1 VTAASDP
8 FVPPPNDLVRMRPFA
23 FIAPL
28 LVFAAACG
36 QPAAP
41 AKSGPVIYV
50 ALDEQFSRP
59 LLDRFAKEL
68 GLDLSQRHDT
78 EAAKTVGLVS
88 ALIEEKQSPRASVFW
103 NNEVAHTVR
112 LAQLGMLAPYESPA
126 AKDIPGMWRD
136 PQHRWTG
143 FAARARI
150 LIVNTK
156 LLPDKASWPK
166 SYADL
171 VDPKWQGK
179 CAVAR
184 PVTGTTL
191 THFTALRKTLGEE
204 AFAKLLDGL
213 FTNDVKLMQSNG
225 ATMKAV
231 RDGQVAWAFTD
242 TDDYHVAKTNGHDV
256 ACVFPDQHEGGIG
269 TMLIPNSICL
279 IAGGPDQEGSKKLID
294 AILSRETEALL
305 AAADGAQIPLREG
318 VQGPKDPAIPAAGK
332 FKQMAWDLTWA
343 AENLAKCSKEFG
355 KRFGL

>member
-1 VTAASDP
+1 M
-8 FVPPPNDLVRMRPFA
+8 RMRHLA
-23 FIAPL
+23 LTVSL
-28 LVFAAACG
+28 LAVAAAG
-36 QPAAP
+36 STVRAQ
-41 AKSGPVIYV
+41 AKLGPTIYV
-50 ALDEQFSRP
+50 SLDEQFSRP

-68 GLDLSQRHDT
+68 GLDLTQRHDT

-103 NNEVAHTVR
+103 NNEIAHTVR
-112 LAQLGMLAPYESPA
+112 LAQMGLLAPYESPA
-126 AKDIPGMWRD
+126 AKDIPAVWRD

-171 VDPKWQGK
+171 LDSKWKGN

-191 THFTALRKTLGEE
+191 THFTALRGKLGEE
-204 AFAKLLDGL
+204 GFAKFLDGL
-213 FTNDVKLMQSNG
+213 FANEVKLLQSNG
-225 ATMKAV
+225 ATMRAV

-242 TDDYHVAKTNGHDV
+242 TDDYHVAKTNGHAV
-256 ACVFPDQHEGGIG
+256 ACVFPDQQKDGIG
-269 TMLIPNSICL
+269 TMLIPNSVAL
-279 IAGGPDQEGSKKLID
+279 IAGGPDQEGAKKLID

-318 VQGPKDPAIPAAGK
+318 VAGPKDEAIPAAGK
-332 FKQMAWDLTWA
+332 FVQMAWDLNWT